1 MQNFKRQLFLFFK
14 SFCRIKLNKSA
25 RRVWALGHHS
35 PNQPP
40 HLRDDNTAVEGRGG
54 TSLRSQSC
62 GSRAPDFSQ
71 APSCPV
77 TVGPESCSHLSPAN
91 LAARCL
97 HTGPAHT
104 TAFIAARR
112 GGLLPNRQ
120 VQSWCWDSPSTS
132 KCRSQQHGTQE
143 SDNKALG
150 NSMAPSSSIPPPPA
164 HGKINT
170 N

>member
-1 MQNFKRQLFLFFK
+1 MQNFKHRLFLFLK
-14 SFCRIKLNKSA
+14 SFCQIQLNKSA
-25 RRVWALGHHS
+25 RRVGALGHLS

-40 HLRDDNTAVEGRGG
+40 HLRDGNTAVEGGGG

-62 GSRAPDFSQ
+62 GSRAPDCSQ

-91 LAARCL
+91 LQPAAFTRGLRTPQPSSQPAAGASHQIGRCRAGAGL
-97 HTGPAHT
+97 PHQCPNADPSSTG
-104 TAFIAARR
+104 
-112 GGLLPNRQ
+112 
-120 VQSWCWDSPSTS
+120 
-132 KCRSQQHGTQE
+132 

-150 NSMAPSSSIPPPPA
+150 NGMAPSGSVPLSPA
-164 HGKINT
+164 RGKINT